1 MAVQSHASD
10 FRHTRKAMRCHGF
23 LGSPDEDK
31 PTRLLRRRM
40 RGLPV
45 QACTTADATS
55 AKPAH
60 QQKAGQS
67 SDLH

>member
-1 MAVQSHASD
+1 MQS
-10 FRHTRKAMRCHGF
+10 HGF

-31 PTRLLRRRM
+31 PTRLLRRGM

-60 QQKAGQS
+60 QQQAGQS
-67 SDLH
+67 SNLH

>member
-10 FRHTRKAMRCHGF
+10 FRLTQKAMRSHGF
-23 LGSPDEDK
+23 LGSPHEDK

-45 QACTTADATS
+45 QACTTAVATS
-55 AKPAH
+55 AKTAH
-60 QQKAGQS
+60 QQQAEQS

>member
-1 MAVQSHASD
+1 
-10 FRHTRKAMRCHGF
+10 MRSHGF
-23 LGSPDEDK
+23 LGSPDEDT
-31 PTRLLRRRM
+31 PTRLLRRRL
-40 RGLPV
+40 RGLPF

-60 QQKAGQS
+60 QLHAGLS

>member
-10 FRHTRKAMRCHGF
+10 SRRTRNAMRSHGF
-23 LGSPDEDK
+23 LGSPDEDT

-60 QQKAGQS
+60 QLHAGLS